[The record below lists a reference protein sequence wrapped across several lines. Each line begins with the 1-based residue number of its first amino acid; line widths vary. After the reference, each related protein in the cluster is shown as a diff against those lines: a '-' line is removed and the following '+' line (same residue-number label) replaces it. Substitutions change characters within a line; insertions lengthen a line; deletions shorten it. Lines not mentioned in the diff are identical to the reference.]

1 MKFDVNYTKLKNGVR
16 VLTIPMIGVESVTAM
31 VLCKTGSRNEMAK
44 QAGISHVL
52 EHMVFKGTT
61 KYPSPMHIAEAVD
74 SIGAEQNAFTS
85 KEYTGYYITSAAKYL
100 GLTLDIQSEMMTAPL
115 LPQDDL
121 NREREVIVEE
131 INMYEDQ
138 PMSKAS
144 EEFENLMYDGSN
156 MGRMIIGTKESV
168 RATTSADLRKYMSR
182 YRGSN
187 ILVVIAGKIQDF
199 GSKIQELFGGMGEG
213 KIDKYETVAKY
224 GKAEQRHF
232 KKKTEQAHF
241 YMGVPGLSIQDPRRY
256 ALQMGQVV
264 LGGGMSS
271 RLFNEI
277 REKRGLAYYVKA
289 ELDSNFDCGYLGVRA
304 GVNLDKLGEA
314 MHIVKEEM
322 LKLAETITEAELSK
336 AKEYVL
342 GHMPLS
348 LEDSMGVA
356 QFFGTRALILDEVRQ
371 PSEVEAKIKGVTIA
385 EVKKVMTDLVSE
397 DKIRS
402 VVVGPGR
409 CGASV
414 ACTVG
419 TVRTGSIPSTRP
431 FDSRSSLSLRSS
443 INSRSRPPDCEK
455 GTSVE
460 VQK

>member
-1 MKFDVNYTKLKNGVR
+1 MKFDVNYSKLKNGVR
-16 VLTIPMIGVESVTAM
+16 VLTIPMAGVESVTAM
-31 VLCKTGSRNEMAK
+31 ILCKTGSRNETLP

-52 EHMVFKGTT
+52 EHMVFKGTK
-61 KYPSPMHIAEAVD
+61 KYPTPMAIAEAVD

-85 KEYTGYYITSAAKYL
+85 KEYTGYYITSAAKHL
-100 GLTLDIQSEMMTAPL
+100 GLTLDIQSQMLTTPT

-144 EEFENLMYDGSN
+144 EEFENLMYDGSA
-156 MGRMIIGTKESV
+156 MGRMIIGTKETV

-182 YRGSN
+182 WYRGGN
-187 ILVVIAGKIQDF
+187 ILVVVAGRINVHQAQMTNVHKLI
-199 GSKIQELFGGMGEG
+199 EERFGGMRTG
-213 KIDKYETVAKY
+213 KIDNYETMADY
-224 GKAEQRHF
+224 GKVEARHF

-241 YMGVPGLSIQDPRRY
+241 VMGVPGLSILDPRRY

-314 MHIVKEEM
+314 MSVVKDEM
-322 LKLAETITEAELSK
+322 LKLSDTITEAELAK
-336 AKEYVL
+336 AKEYIL

-356 QFFGTRALILDEVRQ
+356 QFFGMRALVLDEVRQ
-371 PSEVEAKIKGVTIA
+371 PSEVEEKIKGVTIK
-385 EVKKVMTDLVSE
+385 EVRRVLGELVQ
-397 DKIRS
+397 DKLIRS
-402 VVVGPGR
+402 VVVGPKARGVVHR
-409 CGASV
+409 
-414 ACTVG
+414 
-419 TVRTGSIPSTRP
+419 
-431 FDSRSSLSLRSS
+431 
-443 INSRSRPPDCEK
+443 
-455 GTSVE
+455 
-460 VQK
+460 